1 MRILVAGGSGVIGR
15 NLIPMLVQKGHAVTG
30 TTRSA
35 SKANLIASL
44 GAKAL
49 ILDAFDQTLVQQ
61 AVAAARPDVI
71 IHQLTD
77 LPDVADP
84 AKTAEMA
91 ETNARLRIDGTRHLM
106 DAAKAARVKRVIAQS
121 VAWMYADGP
130 EPHGEGDRLNLKA
143 TGPLRRSLEGVFALE
158 SAVTG
163 TPGVEGIVLRY
174 GPFYGPG
181 TWTPTAQGRGPIHV
195 EAAACAAALAVDRG
209 KPGLYNIAEEDGF
222 LKIGKARKELGFDPA
237 MRSID

>member
-15 NLIPMLVQKGHAVTG
+15 NLVPMLVQKGHAVTG

-35 SKANLIASL
+35 TKANLIASL

-49 ILDAFDQTLVQQ
+49 ILDVFDQVLVRQ
-61 AVAAARPDVI
+61 AVTAARPDVI

-84 AKTAEMA
+84 SKAAEMA

-106 DAAKAARVKRVIAQS
+106 DAAKAARVKRVVAQS
-121 VAWMYADGP
+121 VAWLYAEGP
-130 EPHGEGDRLNLKA
+130 EPHGERDVLNLKA

-181 TWTPTAQGRGPIHV
+181 TWTPKPNGRGSLHV
-195 EAAACAAALAVDRG
+195 QAAACAAALAVDRG

-222 LKIGKARKELGFDPA
+222 LKISKARKELGFDPA

>member
-15 NLIPMLVQKGHAVTG
+15 NLIPMLVEKGHTVTG
-30 TTRSA
+30 TTRRSA
-35 SKANLIASL
+35 KTNLITSL

-49 ILDAFDQTLVQQ
+49 ILDAFDQMLVQQ

-84 AKTAEMA
+84 AKAAEMA
-91 ETNARLRIDGTRHLM
+91 EANARLRIDGTRHLM
-106 DAAKAARVKRVIAQS
+106 DAAKAVRVKRVIAQS
-121 VAWMYADGP
+121 IAWLYADGH

-143 TGPLRRSLEGVFALE
+143 TGPLRRSLEGIFALE

-163 TPGVEGIVLRY
+163 TPGVEGVVLRY
-174 GPFYGPG
+174 GRLYGPG
-181 TWTPTAQGRGPIHV
+181 TWTPKAQGRGPLHV

-209 KPGLYNIAEEDGF
+209 KPGVYNIAEEDGF
-222 LKIGKARKELGFDPA
+222 LKISKARKELGFDPA